1 MIVCAQDWR
10 AQLEARISE
19 QVGPKRFNV
28 WFKNVAE
35 FEFSESVLRV
45 SVANQFVGDWIERHF
60 RDVIAKAAA
69 DVAGRSLEIAFS
81 TDPSL
86 AGRLGRKQPD
96 RQVAY
101 LAGNPERV
109 AREHRRNGS
118 LPTVQPLR
126 LTMDD
131 FVIGQSNRIAHAAA
145 LSVVETPG
153 SLYNPLFIHGG
164 CGLGK
169 THLLQAICNGVRD
182 RNNGCRW
189 RYVTGEEFT
198 NDYVYSVKAREQDA
212 FRQRYR
218 HLDVLVIDDVHF
230 FANKRATQEEFLH
243 TFNAIASC
251 GKQIV
256 LSSDAQPKMIGHLS
270 EHVVSR
276 LCAGMVVRIDS
287 PDLELR
293 KEILRRRASRLNVK
307 IPEAVIQ
314 YVAENFLANVR
325 ELEGGLLRIVAD
337 SEMNGATVSLAL
349 AQRVV
354 RELVRHTAPV
364 IRLADIESTVAIFF
378 GLTPADLHTTRKTRT
393 IALARSIAMYLAR
406 KHTDMSFPE
415 IGRFMGR
422 KNHTT
427 VLLAQRRVSQSLQRN
442 ETVRWVTPV
451 GQKELNLAMLIQDLE
466 EQLGHGRRGDAAA

>member
-19 QVGPKRFNV
+19 QVGPQRFNV
-28 WFKNVAE
+28 WFKNVAQ
-35 FEFSESVLRV
+35 FEFTEAALRV
-45 SVANQFVGDWIERHF
+45 SVANQFVGDWVERHF
-60 RDVIAKAAA
+60 RDVIAKAAE
-69 DVAGRSLEIAFS
+69 DIAGRPLEVAFS
-81 TDPSL
+81 TDPNL

-109 AREHRRNGS
+109 AREHRRSGS
-118 LPTVQPLR
+118 LPTVQTLR
-126 LTMDD
+126 LTMED
-131 FVIGQSNRIAHAAA
+131 FVTGQSNRIAHAAA
-145 LSVVETPG
+145 TAVIEAPG
-153 SLYNPLFIHGG
+153 GPYNPLFIHGG

-169 THLLQAICNGVRD
+169 THLLQAICNGIRQ
-182 RNNGCRW
+182 RHAAHRW

-251 GKQIV
+251 GKQVV

-270 EHVVSR
+270 DHIVSR
-276 LCAGMVVRIDS
+276 LLAGMVVRIDS

-293 KEILRRRASRLNVK
+293 REILRQRAARLKVR
-307 IPEAVIQ
+307 IPESVIQ
-314 YVAENFLANVR
+314 YIAENFLANIR

-337 SEMNGATVSLAL
+337 AEMTGSAVTLVL

-378 GLTPADLHTTRKTRT
+378 GLSPTDLHTTRKTRT
-393 IALARSIAMYLAR
+393 IALARGIAMYLAR
-406 KHTDMSFPE
+406 KHTDMSYPE

-427 VLLAQRRVSQSLQRN
+427 VLLAQRRISQSLQRN
-442 ETVRWVTPV
+442 ETARWVTPV
-451 GQKELNLAMLIQDLE
+451 GQKELNLAILIQDLE
-466 EQLGHGRRGDAAA
+466 EQLGHARQRENVA